1 MNNLLIEKTQS
12 TPYINFDSSECKL
25 TISGES
31 FPENAAKFYSPVL
44 EWLKEYIDMIDSSI
58 EVTMEY
64 EIIYFN
70 SSTSKIFMTIF
81 DLLDRAVENGK
92 KICVNWRC
100 DEKNETAIECGEEF
114 KEDLDVL
121 PFNVILDGDKQ
132 VVI

>member
-12 TPYINFDSSECKL
+12 TPTIQFDFLSNVLK
-25 TISGES
+25 ISGES
-31 FPENAAKFYSPVL
+31 FPENTAKFYSPVL
-44 EWLKEYIDMIDSSI
+44 EWLREYIEQLDSAT
-58 EVTMEY
+58 EVTMEFN
-64 EIIYFN
+64 IIYFN

-81 DLLDRAVENGK
+81 DMLEGAVENGK

-121 PFNVILDGDKQ
+121 PFNLIIEGDQ
-132 VVI
+132 